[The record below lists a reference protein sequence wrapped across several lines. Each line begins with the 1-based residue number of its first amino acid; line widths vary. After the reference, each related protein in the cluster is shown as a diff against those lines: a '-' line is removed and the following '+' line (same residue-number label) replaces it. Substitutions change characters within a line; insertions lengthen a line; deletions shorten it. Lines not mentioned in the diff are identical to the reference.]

1 MQWDYVYAD
10 YGVTVTFK
18 VSNDTALGQLTD
30 REVMSLQQ
38 MIYLTL
44 NCFTY
49 TRALYLQDLTDKNKI
64 IRTENEKE
72 SDNEQVA

>member
-49 TRALYLQDLTDKNKI
+49 TRALYMQDLIDKHKYDYLKD
-64 IRTENEKE
+64 EGKK
-72 SDNEQVA
+72 DDV